1 MKKLIAALSIMLVM
15 TLPVMAIEPSEGVMV
30 PYEGTSQA
38 YTSTQFNEVLEAYGL
53 MLSLEAAKSVPPCLA
68 KVEGDTITFR
78 YGESMVCSPREYH
91 SILTAYGLTL
101 TPDDVVS
108 KLGKMDTYATVK
120 DDKLF
125 FSDIKMFLWSSD
137 WKIILGA
144 YRKAR

>member
-68 KVEGDTITFR
+68 KVEGDSITFR
-78 YGESMVCSPREYH
+78 YGESIVCSPREYH
-91 SILTAYGLTL
+91 HAH
-101 TPDDVVS
+101 
-108 KLGKMDTYATVK
+108 
-120 DDKLF
+120 
-125 FSDIKMFLWSSD
+125 
-137 WKIILGA
+137 
-144 YRKAR
+144 YRTFRAMRSQKQS